1 MNFDYRILLI
11 ILVLVAL
18 FYYKKE
24 QFKTFDV
31 AVMHPA
37 AL

>member
-24 QFKTFDV
+24 QFTTFDA